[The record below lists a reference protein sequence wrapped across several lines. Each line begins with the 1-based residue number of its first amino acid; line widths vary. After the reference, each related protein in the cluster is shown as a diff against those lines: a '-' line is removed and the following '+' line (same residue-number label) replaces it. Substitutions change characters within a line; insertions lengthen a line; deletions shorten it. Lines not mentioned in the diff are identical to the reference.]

1 MKETKNKVGR
11 PLKYKTN
18 DELKTKIDE
27 YFNNC
32 YITKKDK
39 KGIEYKEN
47 IRPLTI
53 LGMCLYLDIS
63 RETLREYMDKEDFV
77 DTIKKAKMRIESY
90 AEDYLF
96 ESKNPAGV
104 IFNLKNNFNWKDKQE
119 IETTNK
125 TIIVEKPEFE

>member
-11 PLKYKTN
+11 PMQYTK
-18 DELKTKIDE
+18 ESLKTKVDE
-27 YFNNC
+27 YFNSC
-32 YITKKDK
+32 YITEKDK
-39 KGIEYKEN
+39 EGIETKIN
-47 IRPLTI
+47 IKPLTV
-53 LGMCLYLDIS
+53 LSMCLYLDIS
-63 RETLREYMDKEDFV
+63 RETLSRYMDNEDFS
-77 DTIKKAKMRIESY
+77 DTLKKAKMKIESY

-96 ESKNPAGV
+96 TSKNPAGV

>member
-1 MKETKNKVGR
+1 MSK
-11 PLKYKTN
+11 LKYTPTT
-18 DELKTKIDE
+18 LKTKIDE
-27 YFNNC
+27 YFNSC
-32 YITKKDK
+32 YETKTNDEGK
-39 KGIEYKEN
+39 EYQVN
-47 IRPLTI
+47 IKPLTT

-63 RETLREYMDKEDFV
+63 RETLSNYYDKEEYI

-96 ESKNPAGV
+96 TSKNPAGV